1 MFIHRWRL
9 VRVPSWIVLLSSIW
23 LPAMPTSAAE
33 TGSLTL
39 NLNTRRVIGTA
50 ASASVTPTPPE
61 GAISSWAGL
70 AYSPVLLPDFLLDG
84 IAPDGG
90 DGVTFLTWNGVGA
103 GTHTITIPT
112 MLSTYE
118 FTSQAGAAETLWGV
132 LYDASIPS
140 QSSGVTSPVPVDTTT
155 ALSVAPG
162 ANSGVSVSA
171 LPVTGVGPDI
181 AQAGRLLAVIITILL
196 MVGGILRHH
205 NPREPVR

>member
-1 MFIHRWRL
+1 MSRPGLCCIL
-9 VRVPSWIVLLSSIW
+9 LLVLLSSIW
-23 LPAMPTSAAE
+23 LPAMPTSAAG

-39 NLNTRRVIGTA
+39 NLSTRRVIGTA
-50 ASASVTPTPPE
+50 ASASVTSAQPE
-61 GAISSWAGL
+61 GATSSWAGL

-90 DGVTFLTWNGVGA
+90 DGVTFLTWNGVAA

-118 FTSQAGAAETLWGV
+118 FTSQAGDTEMLWGV
-132 LYDASIPS
+132 LYDAYIPS
-140 QSSGVTSPVPVDTTT
+140 QSGETSPFPVDTTT
-155 ALSVAPG
+155 ALSVAPR
-162 ANSGVSVSA
+162 ANPGVTVSA
-171 LPVTGVGPDI
+171 LPVTGVGPNLVRDG
-181 AQAGRLLAVIITILL
+181 QSLSVIITILL

>member
-1 MFIHRWRL
+1 VSRPGLCCIFL
-9 VRVPSWIVLLSSIW
+9 FLLLSSI
-23 LPAMPTSAAE
+23 LVPSAPASAAE

-39 NLNTRRVIGTA
+39 NLSTRRVIGTA

-61 GAISSWAGL
+61 GAIASWAGL
-70 AYSPVLLPDFLLDG
+70 AYSPVLLPAFLLDG

-90 DGVTFLTWNGVGA
+90 DGVTFLTWNGIAAGA
-103 GTHTITIPT
+103 HTITIPT
-112 MLSTYE
+112 MLNTYE

-140 QSSGVTSPVPVDTTT
+140 QSGETSPVPVDTTT

-162 ANSGVSVSA
+162 VNSGVTVSA
-171 LPVTGVGPDI
+171 LPVTGVGPNLVRDS
-181 AQAGRLLAVIITILL
+181 QSLSVIITILL

-205 NPREPVR
+205 NPREPIR